1 MGMSFNDATLSPI
14 NAQLE
19 IAYGDG
25 TTMGHSP
32 ISNILDQN
40 SSAPNCFDVLLD
52 RSSDLDDTSTGTL
65 LIGEHLPQYASITE
79 KPQLSR
85 QSPGRWTA
93 GMDGMTVNGQV
104 IPLPASGTT
113 VALSGQLVM
122 LLDTGYSL
130 PPLPQSL
137 VDAIY
142 STVPGA
148 VQSTEFSGLQWLL
161 PCTSATNVTFQF
173 A

>member
-1 MGMSFNDATLSPI
+1 
-14 NAQLE
+14 
-19 IAYGDG
+19 
-25 TTMGHSP
+25 
-32 ISNILDQN
+32 
-40 SSAPNCFDVLLD
+40 
-52 RSSDLDDTSTGTL
+52 
-65 LIGEHLPQYASITE
+65 
-79 KPQLSR
+79 
-85 QSPGRWTA
+85 
-93 GMDGMTVNGQV
+93 MDGMTVNGQV
-104 IPLPASGTT
+104 IPLSASGTT
-113 VALSGQLVM
+113 VAQSGQLVM

-148 VQSTEFSGLQWLL
+148 VQSTEYSGLQWLL